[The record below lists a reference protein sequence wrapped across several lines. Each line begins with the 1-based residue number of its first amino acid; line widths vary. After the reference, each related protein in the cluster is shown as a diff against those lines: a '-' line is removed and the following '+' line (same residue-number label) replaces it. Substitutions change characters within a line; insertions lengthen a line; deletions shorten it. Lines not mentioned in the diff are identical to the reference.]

1 VARAAAT
8 GVAATGVWR
17 QPRAGG
23 VREIEGERKEREIGG
38 GRERSRTEK
47 IRIWRVFL

>member
-1 VARAAAT
+1 MC

-23 VREIEGERKEREIGG
+23 VREIEGERKERERYWRRE
-38 GRERSRTEK
+38 RERSRTEK
-47 IRIWRVFL
+47 IRIWRFFF